1 MGASGV
7 GGIRNPPWIR
17 NRGSETRWPPG
28 SETMKGRI
36 GNPRW
41 IGNLLAAWIGNRAGT
56 DRKPVRLGS
65 ETRARIR
72 NPLVLGS
79 ETREGGIGT
88 LAVDRP
94 PAGNL
99 D

>member
-1 MGASGV
+1 
-7 GGIRNPPWIR
+7 
-17 NRGSETRWPPG
+17 
-28 SETMKGRI
+28 MKGRI

-65 ETRARIR
+65 ETHARIR

-79 ETREGGIGT
+79 ETRESGIGKP
-88 LAVDRP
+88 AVYRKP
-94 PAGNL
+94 RLGPIRKPAGNRANQFNYSHVVER
-99 D
+99 

>member
-1 MGASGV
+1 
-7 GGIRNPPWIR
+7 
-17 NRGSETRWPPG
+17 
-28 SETMKGRI
+28 MKGRI

-41 IGNLLAAWIGNRAGT
+41 IGNLLAAWIGNRVGT

-79 ETREGGIGT
+79 ETREGRIGKP
-88 LAVDRP
+88 AVDRK
-94 PAGNL
+94 PAGSL
-99 D
+99 DRKPRLGPIRKPAGSRANQFNCSHVVQR